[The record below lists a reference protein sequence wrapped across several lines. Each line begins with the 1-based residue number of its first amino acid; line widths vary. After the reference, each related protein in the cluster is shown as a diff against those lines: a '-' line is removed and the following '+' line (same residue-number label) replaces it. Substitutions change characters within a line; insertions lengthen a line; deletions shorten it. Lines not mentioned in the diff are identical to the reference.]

1 MISIVS
7 VLCAKRLIVVSFTG
21 MLQTVTS
28 SAAGTI
34 DVEDVVG
41 RFGIDKEKAAK
52 ILFKSSNTKHN
63 YHYKK
68 YISQTALPLS
78 TIFNFFC

>member
-7 VLCAKRLIVVSFTG
+7 VLCAKRLIVVSFTE

-28 SAAGTI
+28 SAAVTI

-52 ILFKSSNTKHN
+52 KFVQKL
-63 YHYKK
+63 K
-68 YISQTALPLS
+68 YQT
-78 TIFNFFC
+78 